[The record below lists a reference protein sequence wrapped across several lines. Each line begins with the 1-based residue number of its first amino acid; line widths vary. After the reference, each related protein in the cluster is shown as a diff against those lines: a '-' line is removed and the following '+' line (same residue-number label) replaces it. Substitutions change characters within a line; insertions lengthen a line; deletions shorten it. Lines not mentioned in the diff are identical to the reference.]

1 MKNLKVKT
9 INYLFVLFV
18 LFLTINVGISESKKD
33 NLHSINS
40 KIYYVGTIAVSPD
53 GSKLASGSTD
63 GTIKIWN
70 TTSKSVMKTIT
81 INSSYSTDTF
91 YSPYF
96 ITNDPRTQQSLLFSD
111 NGTTLLVALTLIST
125 NTIDLVQYDVNTGEE
140 LKSFPIES
148 KFLSNSPNNDEIF
161 VKSRSN
167 GIIVYNLLT
176 GDRNM
181 LQINET
187 FGNRAPNFILYTNNN
202 SVQPNKLIYDTYN
215 QSCAI
220 ADNSCQ
226 AGLLHIG
233 QTITLAAH
241 KNYIYTATL
250 NQKETKLV
258 TLDINSIKIWDL
270 TSCSATECGLITSI
284 PISLE
289 RGGIDNVRKVT
300 LAISPD
306 DTLLVFSLFP
316 YDEPYGSIIYF
327 DLVNNKSLFVGKAQE
342 GFSALFTQDGKNIA
356 YFDNNSVN
364 FMNVSLLETTT
375 TTITS
380 TTSTTSTTTATSI
393 NYPVVNPSA
402 SMDPLIQIISL
413 ISMGLYVEKKRKKS

>member
-140 LKSFPIES
+140 LKSYELLMLFM
-148 KFLSNSPNNDEIF
+148 
-161 VKSRSN
+161 
-167 GIIVYNLLT
+167 GWVYSI
-176 GDRNM
+176 NM
-181 LQINET
+181 LVNGSRNQI
-187 FGNRAPNFILYTNNN
+187 RAPNPFC
-202 SVQPNKLIYDTYN
+202 VCEEDKKKP
-215 QSCAI
+215 
-220 ADNSCQ
+220 
-226 AGLLHIG
+226 
-233 QTITLAAH
+233 
-241 KNYIYTATL
+241 
-250 NQKETKLV
+250 
-258 TLDINSIKIWDL
+258 
-270 TSCSATECGLITSI
+270 
-284 PISLE
+284 SLE
-289 RGGIDNVRKVT
+289 RNQQFLRLKDLIT
-300 LAISPD
+300 AD
-306 DTLLVFSLFP
+306 DVNRTINGSYANDTNIPFNPFP
-316 YDEPYGSIIYF
+316 QNPYS
-327 DLVNNKSLFVGKAQE
+327 
-342 GFSALFTQDGKNIA
+342 
-356 YFDNNSVN
+356 NSVRSTDTNMNTINPITTNPNSSHVVPNYGN
-364 FMNVSLLETTT
+364 FQDIHQLMYNHQMEDGFQSELVRFPCKLFL
-375 TTITS
+375 
-380 TTSTTSTTTATSI
+380 
-393 NYPVVNPSA
+393 
-402 SMDPLIQIISL
+402 
-413 ISMGLYVEKKRKKS
+413 